1 MQKVKGNAEQALG
14 EQSPEAWED
23 GCEKCAGVPYA
34 KMRMERRRGNGYS
47 FFRAPVAEAFSSPIL
62 LP

>member
-23 GCEKCAGVPYA
+23 GCEKCDGVPYA
-34 KMRMERRRGNGYS
+34 KMRMERRRGTPRLQKH
-47 FFRAPVAEAFSSPIL
+47 FL
-62 LP
+62 HQ